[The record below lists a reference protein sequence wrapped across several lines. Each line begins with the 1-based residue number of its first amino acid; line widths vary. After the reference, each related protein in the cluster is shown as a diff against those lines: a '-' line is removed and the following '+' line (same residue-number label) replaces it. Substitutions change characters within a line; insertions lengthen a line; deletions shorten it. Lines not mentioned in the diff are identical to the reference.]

1 MELRPSSHGDI
12 DGLARLVTGEESQ
25 PTTVA
30 GMGLFGLERFE
41 DALEL
46 SRVMIEST
54 RGWQAMTVADAN
66 QAVGLIQL
74 GEAFL
79 AITPEIVEFAQRVYG
94 ADFQQILGPRLAVLE
109 KVQTEYPDGCL
120 QISEI
125 HVSPDHRGEGIGT
138 ALMNHAVEVAS
149 NNEEYGVMGLQML
162 TDNPA
167 RDAFEAWGFEVVDTR
182 TDSEFQELTGAA
194 GYHLMLRELQ
204 GASPTRP

>member
-1 MELRPSSHGDI
+1 MELRPASHGDI
-12 DGLARLVTGEESQ
+12 DGLARLVAGEESQ

-167 RDAFEAWGFEVVDTR
+167 RDAFEAWGFEVADTR

>member
-1 MELRPSSHGDI
+1 MELRPASHGDI